1 MTPSNS
7 PTLRLRRLATMLRQ
21 SREATGYTATQV
33 GNKYGW
39 SSGKVSK
46 METTETK
53 RIKADDLDK
62 LMDLYE
68 ITDPDKRSVMHA
80 LAKDARQR
88 GWWSKYKEV
97 FTERALPD
105 FEAEASVIRTF
116 ETQMVP
122 GLLQTPDYAEALLR
136 GGRFANPE
144 IIRKKAEARMVRRE
158 ILVRHYPAR
167 LRAVIEESALHKPI
181 GGKEILKKQ
190 LAYLHRMAQLSN
202 IDLQVLPADVGSHS
216 GLCAPF
222 TILEFPDPLDL
233 PIVYIDTASNGLFLE
248 EQDEV
253 EAHSATFS
261 DIQGSALSTVRS
273 ADLITSIMKSLESP
287 HGHHP

>member
-21 SREATGYTATQV
+21 AREASGYTATQV
-33 GNKYGW
+33 GNKFKW

-68 ITDPDKRSVMHA
+68 INDPDRRSAMHA
-80 LAKDARQR
+80 LARDARQR

-105 FEAEASVIRTF
+105 FEAEASLIQIF
-116 ETQMVP
+116 QTQLIP
-122 GLLQTPDYAEALLR
+122 GLLQTPDYAESLLK
-136 GGRFANPE
+136 GGRFTSPE
-144 IIRKKAEARMVRRE
+144 IIEQKVEARMARRE
-158 ILVRHYPAR
+158 ILVRRTPSR
-167 LRAVIEESALHKPI
+167 LRTIIDEVALRRAI
-181 GGKEILKKQ
+181 GGPVVLKEQ
-190 LAYLHRMAQLSN
+190 LSYLHYMAQLPN
-202 IDLQVLPADVGSHS
+202 IDVQVLPADTGSHA
-216 GLCAPF
+216 GPCAPF
-222 TILEFPDPLDL
+222 TILSFPDPLDL

-248 EQDEV
+248 EPDEV
-253 EAHSATFS
+253 EAHSATFG
-261 DIQGSALSTVRS
+261 DVQGSAMSTARS
-273 ADLITSIMKSLESP
+273 ADLIITVLSL
-287 HGHHP
+287 

>member
-1 MTPSNS
+1 
-7 PTLRLRRLATMLRQ
+7 MLRQ
-21 SREATGYTATQV
+21 AREASDYTATQV
-33 GNKYGW
+33 GNKFKW

-53 RIKADDLDK
+53 RIKPDDLDK

-68 ITDPDKRSVMHA
+68 IKDPNRRSAMHA

-97 FTERALPD
+97 FTDRALPD
-105 FEAEASVIRTF
+105 FETEASVIRTF

-122 GLLQTPDYAEALLR
+122 GLLQTPAYAGDLLQ
-136 GGRFANPE
+136 GGRLASPA
-144 IIRKKAEARMVRRE
+144 IITKKVEARMARRE
-158 ILVRHYPAR
+158 ILVRHNPAR
-167 LRAVIEESALHKPI
+167 FRAVIEESALHKRI
-181 GGKEILKKQ
+181 GSKGVLREQ
-190 LAYLHRMAQLSN
+190 LAHLHHMAQLPN
-202 IDLQVLPADVGSHS
+202 IDIQVLPAEAGSHA

-222 TILEFPDPLDL
+222 TILDFPDPLDL

-248 EQDEV
+248 DHDEV

-273 ADLITSIMKSLESP
+273 ADLITSVLKSLESSS
-287 HGHHP
+287 

>member
-1 MTPSNS
+1 MTSSNS

-21 SREATGYTATQV
+21 AREASGYTATQV
-33 GNKYGW
+33 GNTFGW

-53 RIKADDLDK
+53 RIKPDDLDK

-68 ITDPDKRSVMHA
+68 ITDPGRREAMHA

-88 GWWSKYKEV
+88 GWWSRYKEV

-105 FEAEASVIRTF
+105 FEAEASLIRTF

-122 GLLQTPDYAEALLR
+122 GLLQTPEYAEALLK
-136 GGRFANPE
+136 GGRFASPE
-144 IIRKKAEARMVRRE
+144 LIKKKAEARIARRE
-158 ILVRHYPAR
+158 ILVRRNPAR
-167 LRAVIEESALHKPI
+167 FRAVIEESALHKRI
-181 GGKEILKKQ
+181 GGEAVLREQ
-190 LAYLHRMAQLSN
+190 LAYLHHMAQMPN
-202 IDLQVLPADVGSHS
+202 IDLQVLPADTGSHA

-222 TILEFPDPLDL
+222 TILDFPDPLDL

-248 EQDEV
+248 DQDEI

-287 HGHHP
+287 HDYRP

>member
-21 SREATGYTATQV
+21 SREATGYTAAQV
-33 GNKYGW
+33 GAQFKW

-53 RIKADDLDK
+53 RIKSDDLDR

-68 ITDPDKRSVMHA
+68 ITDADKRAAMHA

-105 FEAEASVIRTF
+105 FEAEASLIQTF
-116 ETQMVP
+116 QTQLIP
-122 GLLQTPDYAEALLR
+122 GLLQTPGYAEALLQ
-136 GGRFANPE
+136 GGRFTGPE
-144 IIRKKAEARMVRRE
+144 IIQKKVEARMVRRE
-158 ILVRHYPAR
+158 ILVQRSPAR
-167 LRAVIEESALHKPI
+167 LRTIIDEVALRRVIGAPEVF
-181 GGKEILKKQ
+181 KEQ
-190 LAYLHRMAQLSN
+190 LAYLHYMAQLPN
-202 IDLQVLPADVGSHS
+202 IDVQVLPTDTGSHA

-222 TILEFPDPLDL
+222 TILSFPDPLDL

-248 EQDEV
+248 EPDEV
-253 EAHSATFS
+253 EAHSATFG
-261 DIQGSALSTVRS
+261 DVQGSALSTAGS
-273 ADLITSIMKSLESP
+273 ADRIIDILKSLEEAANQ
-287 HGHHP
+287 

>member
-1 MTPSNS
+1 MTSSNS

-21 SREATGYTATQV
+21 SREAAGYTAAQV
-33 GNKYGW
+33 GNKFKW

-62 LMDLYE
+62 LMNLYK
-68 ITDPDKRSVMHA
+68 ITDPDKRAAMHA

-116 ETQMVP
+116 ETQMIP
-122 GLLQTPDYAEALLR
+122 GLLQTQDYAEALLR

-144 IIRKKAEARMVRRE
+144 IIKKKAEARMVRRE
-158 ILVRHYPAR
+158 ILVRRTPTR
-167 LRAVIEESALHKPI
+167 LRAVIDEGALHKKI
-181 GGKEILKKQ
+181 GGEKVLKEQ
-190 LAYLHRMAQLSN
+190 LSYLHHMAQLPN
-202 IDLQVLPADVGSHS
+202 IDLQVLPTDTGSHA
-216 GLCAPF
+216 GLCAPY

-248 EQDEV
+248 EPDEV
-253 EAHSATFS
+253 EAHSATFG
-261 DIQGSALSTVRS
+261 DVQGSALSTTQS
-273 ADLITSIMKSLESP
+273 ADLVLDILKSLEEVASQ
-287 HGHHP
+287 

>member
-1 MTPSNS
+1 MTPPNS

-21 SREATGYTATQV
+21 ARESAGYTATQV
-33 GNKYGW
+33 GNQLKW

-62 LMDLYE
+62 LMDLYG
-68 ITDPDKRSVMHA
+68 IIDRDKRAAMQA

-116 ETQMVP
+116 ETQMIP
-122 GLLQTPDYAEALLR
+122 GLLQTPAYAEALLR
-136 GGRFANPE
+136 GGRFTDSE
-144 IIRKKAEARMVRRE
+144 ILRKKAEARMARRE
-158 ILVRHYPAR
+158 ILVRHNPAR
-167 LRAVIEESALHKPI
+167 FRAIIEENALRREI
-181 GGKEILKKQ
+181 GSKEILKAQ
-190 LAYLHRMAQLSN
+190 LGHLHHMAQMPN
-202 IDLQVLPADVGSHS
+202 IDVQVLPANAGSHA

-222 TILEFPDPLDL
+222 TVLEFPDPLDL

-253 EAHSATFS
+253 EAHSVTFS
-261 DIQGSALSTVRS
+261 DIQGSALSTVQS

-287 HGHHP
+287 HDHRP

>member
-1 MTPSNS
+1 
-7 PTLRLRRLATMLRQ
+7 MLRQ
-21 SREATGYTATQV
+21 SREAAGYTATQV
-33 GNKYGW
+33 GNQFKW

-53 RIKADDLDK
+53 RIKPDDLDK
-62 LMDLYE
+62 LMDLYG
-68 ITDPDKRSVMHA
+68 ITASDKRAAMHA

-97 FTERALPD
+97 FTEHALPD

-122 GLLQTPDYAEALLR
+122 GLLQTPEYAEALLG
-136 GGRFANPE
+136 GGRFASPE
-144 IIRKKAEARMVRRE
+144 ILKKKAEARMARRE
-158 ILVRHYPAR
+158 ILVRRSPAR
-167 LRAVIEESALHKPI
+167 LRAVIEESALHKQI
-181 GGKEILKKQ
+181 GGGEILKAQ
-190 LAYLHRMAQLSN
+190 LAYLHHMAQLPN
-202 IDLQVLPADVGSHS
+202 IDLQVLSADTGSHA

-273 ADLITSIMKSLESP
+273 ADLIINIMKSLESP
-287 HGHHP
+287 S